1 MPQLRSKSW
10 EGASW
15 DSGSAF
21 RRISAVGDDP
31 SPVKRASI
39 SRD

>member
-10 EGASW
+10 EGASS

-21 RRISAVGDDP
+21 RRIFAAGDGP
-31 SPVKRASI
+31 SPVKPASI